1 MSLEWLV
8 VSIIML
14 AMNAFL
20 ILVFWTTRQRAEV
33 QVKDLFYRKLEDM
46 EQVAKDRLDE
56 MARVEEQLGE
66 QEERLLQLK
75 NRQKEIESWQPE
87 GSSRTGTVNPL
98 SVKAVHYRNTE
109 AMEQYRYIK
118 EQLNLDTNQIVAN
131 VMSQLED
138 LEQEHLVY
146 QKLLVKFPYEMR
158 YQILTMPQED
168 KLQVMEQV
176 LTPEEKEILEEYL
189 ELYPKSREDFDVP
202 GFFDYVTSEAEERD
216 GTIWVY
222 TADSQNPLKIKDER
236 VQWRHS
242 PDICEG
248 CRIRYKDRL
257 YDFSL

>member
-20 ILVFWTTRQRAEV
+20 ILVFWTTRQRAEA

-46 EQVAKDRLDE
+46 EQVAKSRLDE
-56 MARVEEQLGE
+56 MAEVEEKIQE
-66 QEERLLQLK
+66 QEDRLQQLK
-75 NRQKEIESWQPE
+75 RRQKEIESWNPE
-87 GSSRTGTVNPL
+87 GSHRTGTASPL

-118 EQLNLDTNQIVAN
+118 EQLNINTEEIVEK
-131 VMSQLED
+131 VMEHLEN
-138 LEQEHLVY
+138 LEQEHEIY
-146 QKLLVKFPYEMR
+146 QILLDKFPYEVR
-158 YQILTMPQED
+158 YQLLTMPQED

-176 LTPEEKEILEEYL
+176 LTPEEKEILEAYL

-202 GFFDYVTSEAEERD
+202 GFFDYVASEAEERD
-216 GTIWVY
+216 GTVWVY
-222 TADSQNPLKIKDER
+222 TADSENPLKVKDDR
-236 VQWRHS
+236 IQWRHS